1 MIKHVVGILLTCV
14 CVGCKEQ
21 VVWNS
26 LEDVPITELPA
37 DTIFE
42 LDNYRTFPSLYVLDD
57 ASLFLTDIHDFYHY
71 RILNLATGQ
80 LSEYQYTGET
90 DTLLIPDFPDLQTS
104 LELFNMG
111 TCTSYR
117 YDMEKGKMKVLQ
129 NAHLM
134 LDENTPSMG
143 CVKIK
148 EDVYVGIP
156 YYGTRLLKSFKR
168 GKGYFEIKEW
178 GEFPLKGGDG
188 KPACR
193 DHYTGSLSTDNGY
206 LVYASHEFG
215 YISLYKW
222 EKDKLKFQWERRLVP
237 SDCKIRQSGLVFG
250 SEHAHGFE
258 EVRMASNHIYAL
270 NYVSTANK
278 SPLKNTIT
286 VLDLEG
292 RIVGRYATHET
303 MYALAVDKKEK
314 YLYTTLLR
322 KKGEK
327 SCIVRYKL
335 PESGQDGA

>member
-1 MIKHVVGILLTCV
+1 MLKHVLLILLASLLF
-14 CVGCKEQ
+14 GCKKEQ

-26 LEDVPITELPA
+26 LEDVDITELAA
-37 DTIFE
+37 DTVFVLE
-42 LDNYRTFPSLYVLDD
+42 EYRTFPSLHVLDD
-57 ASLFLTDIHDFYHY
+57 ATLFLTDIHDPYHY
-71 RILNLATGQ
+71 RILNLETGK
-80 LSEYQYTGET
+80 LGEYYYKGES
-90 DTLLIPDFPDLQTS
+90 DTLPIADFPDLKAS

-117 YDMEKGKMKVLQ
+117 YDMENGKLGVLQ
-129 NAHLM
+129 NAHLL

-168 GKGYFEIKEW
+168 EKGYFEIKEW

-188 KPACR
+188 TPVYR
-193 DHYTGSLSTDNGY
+193 PYYTGSLSTGNNY
-206 LVYASHEFG
+206 LVYGSNQFG

-222 EKDKLKFQWERRLVP
+222 EKDKLRTQWERNLLP
-237 SDCKIRQSGLVFG
+237 SQCKVRSNGVVFENG
-250 SEHAHGFE
+250 HSQGFE
-258 EVRMASNHIYAL
+258 EVRIANNHIYAL
-270 NYVSTANK
+270 NYVGITK
-278 SPLKNTIT
+278 RSPLKNTIT
-286 VLDLEG
+286 VLDLKG
-292 RIVGRYATHET
+292 RIVGRFTTHEP
-303 MYALAVDKKEK
+303 MYALAVDSKEN

-335 PESGQDGA
+335 PETWQ